1 MVTQRVYTDRQGN
14 TLTITYKI
22 TDENEA
28 ILKQIES
35 WVKRNMEV
43 ADDTKCP
50 MGYCPEQE

>member
-1 MVTQRVYTDRQGN
+1 MEQRVITDRQGN

-22 TDENEA
+22 TDDNKDV
-28 ILKQIES
+28 LNQIES

-43 ADDTKCP
+43 ADDSKCP